1 MKNLISKTEAAPKEH
16 HDRGMSGRVVGEE
29 GGASFLRLKSGHTG
43 TDNVCVQSSS
53 AEMGLGQTHWHIFIY
68 THIVIHMSTLLLCY
82 TRHIMQKPVHK
93 LQLLVFALTTLHI
106 TFSTK
111 ARHFRVRGRYVLDK
125 VKRLDPYKK
134 ITISGF

>member
-1 MKNLISKTEAAPKEH
+1 
-16 HDRGMSGRVVGEE
+16 MS
-29 GGASFLRLKSGHTG
+29 
-43 TDNVCVQSSS
+43 
-53 AEMGLGQTHWHIFIY
+53 M
-68 THIVIHMSTLLLCY
+68 LLLCY

-125 VKRLDPYKK
+125 VKRLDPYKNHHFRLLAN
-134 ITISGF
+134 TIHAFLMASLYKSLQNKTN